1 MDGWKL
7 SVWSLVI
14 FMLLLDVLATALLY
28 GYSQWEIDVTNVM
41 SVAVCVVG
49 MYLATAFLVTLL
61 LDTGVESGTN
71 YFSYIVLEVFFLLFV
86 QFHKVYLIGNDSFWL
101 FLALTYYVMDF
112 LIVLSVFTLWK
123 YLENSAYR
131 RVRIAPKVDRV
142 MLILVLVEVALL
154 LLNAFTHMFFEV
166 NDSGIYSYTQYKW
179 VLNSVEFIM
188 MGVIA
193 LVVTFYEPNFRKK
206 VSLYS
211 VMLLPMA
218 ALAAEWFV
226 IGVSML
232 GIAVLFSLLIIY
244 GNFYVG
250 RSEDLVKKDGEL
262 MQQRANILVS
272 QIQPHFLYNAL
283 TSIMN
288 IKGNP
293 PETRDAI
300 ASFGK
305 YLRGNLDI
313 LRQKGPISIMF
324 ELNHIDTYME
334 LVNLNF
340 GNGIHFETEIQ
351 DRTFLLPA
359 LTLQTLIES
368 VIELGYG
375 HSNPQGTMT
384 LITFCD
390 RDYHYAEL
398 SDDNGIIRKCYDL
411 AEGSIDKFG
420 LSSVNLRL
428 KEMVDGDISF
438 RSKDGDIVFLLRIPV
453 A

>member
-1 MDGWKL
+1 
-7 SVWSLVI
+7 
-14 FMLLLDVLATALLY
+14 MLLLDTLATALLY
-28 GYSQWEIDVTNVM
+28 GYSQWEIEITNVM

-49 MYLATAFLVTLL
+49 MYFATAFLVILL

-71 YFSYIVLEVFFLLFV
+71 FFSYIVLEIFFLLFV
-86 QFHKVYLIGNDSFWL
+86 QFQKVFLAGNGNFWL
-101 FLALTYYVMDF
+101 FLGLTYYVMDF

-123 YLENSAYR
+123 YLEHSAYSK
-131 RVRIAPKVDRV
+131 IKKTSMVDMV
-142 MLILVLVEVALL
+142 MLALIGVEIVLLII
-154 LLNAFTHMFFEV
+154 NATTHAFFEV
-166 NDSGIYSYTQYKW
+166 NDLGIYSYTRNKW
-179 VLNSVEFIM
+179 VLNSVEFVM
-188 MGVIA
+188 MAVII
-193 LVVTFYEPNFRKK
+193 LFVTIYESNFRKK

-211 VMLLPMA
+211 VMALPLVG
-218 ALAAEWFV
+218 LAVEWFV

-232 GIAVLFSLLIIY
+232 GICVLFSLLIIY

-262 MQQRANILVS
+262 MQQRASILVS

-300 ASFGK
+300 SSFGK

-340 GNGIHFETEIQ
+340 GDGLHFETELQ

-384 LITFCD
+384 LLTF
-390 RDYHYAEL
+390 RDNNYHYAEL
-398 SDDNGIIRKCYDL
+398 SDDNGVIRKCYEL
-411 AEGSIDKFG
+411 AEGSIDTFG

-438 RSKDGDIVFLLRIPV
+438 RSKGDDIVFLLRIP
-453 A
+453 AA

>member
-1 MDGWKL
+1 
-7 SVWSLVI
+7 
-14 FMLLLDVLATALLY
+14 MLLLDTLATALLY
-28 GYSQWEIDVTNVM
+28 GYSQWGIDITNVM

-49 MYLATAFLVTLL
+49 MYFATAFLVILL

-71 YFSYIVLEVFFLLFV
+71 YFSYIVLEIFFLLFV
-86 QFHKVYLIGNDSFWL
+86 QFQKVFLAGNDDFWL
-101 FLALTYYVMDF
+101 FLSLTYYVMDF

-123 YLENSAYR
+123 YLEHSAYTK
-131 RVRIAPKVDRV
+131 VKITSKVDKV
-142 MLILVLVEVALL
+142 MLVLMLAELALL
-154 LLNAFTHMFFEV
+154 LINAATHVFFEV
-166 NDSGIYSYTQYKW
+166 NDLGIYSYTRYKW
-179 VLNSVEFIM
+179 VLNSVEFVM
-188 MGVIA
+188 MAVIV

-206 VSLYS
+206 ISLYS
-211 VMLLPMA
+211 VMALPLFG
-218 ALAAEWFV
+218 LAVEWFI

-232 GIAVLFSLLIIY
+232 GICVLFSLLIIY

-262 MQQRANILVS
+262 MQQRASILVS

-293 PETRDAI
+293 QETRDAI
-300 ASFGK
+300 SSFGK

-340 GNGIHFETEIQ
+340 GDGLHFETELQ

-384 LITFCD
+384 LLTFRD
-390 RDYHYAEL
+390 HDYHYAEL
-398 SDDNGIIRKCYDL
+398 SDDNGVIRKCYEL
-411 AEGSIDKFG
+411 AEGSVDTFG
-420 LSSVNLRL
+420 LTSVNLRL

-438 RSKDGDIVFLLRIPV
+438 RRKGDDIVFLLRIP
-453 A
+453 AA